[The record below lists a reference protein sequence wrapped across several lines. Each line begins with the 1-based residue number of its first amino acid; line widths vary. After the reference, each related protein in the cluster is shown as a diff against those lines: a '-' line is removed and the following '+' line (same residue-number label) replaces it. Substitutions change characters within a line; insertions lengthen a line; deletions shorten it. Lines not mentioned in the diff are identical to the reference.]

1 MCLIMET
8 YKDEI
13 MKLSGRSMQ
22 SINRWC
28 RFETSETDD
37 LKSIKAVVK
46 KKNKEAVLC
55 FFLKRKNNDIK
66 NGSEFTDPLFPCHCF
81 R

>member
-1 MCLIMET
+1 M
-8 YKDEI
+8 KNVKEI
-13 MKLSGRSMQ
+13 TITIEGESWQ
-22 SINRWC
+22 
-28 RFETSETDD
+28 
-37 LKSIKAVVK
+37 KALDKAFK

>member
-1 MCLIMET
+1 MWLCIILDGDRNV
-8 YKDEI
+8 Y
-13 MKLSGRSMQ
+13 
-22 SINRWC
+22 N
-28 RFETSETDD
+28 DD
-37 LKSIKAVVK
+37 ASKRYLGSYSDIGFFAVVK